1 MKKKLRIAYISE
13 MRMPT
18 ERAHGIQIMRTCE
31 SLSLSGAEVTLYY
44 SRRKQSN
51 KSLENVNPYKYFD
64 VTENFTIKDVYYL
77 DVLVIEKF
85 IKPILNPLMFLA
97 NAVFA
102 ITSMSVAKKWNPD
115 IYYTRHWLCATVLV
129 LLGNPVGFE
138 LHRAGSN
145 EFTGRALKIISLLSR
160 LKNMRFISTI
170 SNELKTNLL
179 SLGVSKSK
187 IFVLPDALPNYKLRK
202 PSKFNSSEN
211 DVVYTGHLVRGRG
224 VDVLLKAA
232 KLLPK
237 VRFMIVGGNEKD
249 RDNLIKTFQPDKNVT
264 FVNHMPPSEVKNYQI
279 SAKILVLPQTDIHG
293 QSPLKLFEYI
303 ASKKPIIATN
313 LNPIKEIL
321 EDEFSALLFNS
332 GDFSQLAKCIS
343 KLLDDDELRNYL
355 SENAS
360 QKYKHWTW
368 ENRSKNIIN
377 IIDSAQKHL

>member
-1 MKKKLRIAYISE
+1 MKKNLRIAYISE

-31 SLSLSGAEVTLYY
+31 SLSLSGADVTLYY

-51 KSLENVNPYKYFD
+51 KNLENVNPYEYFD

-102 ITSMSVAKKWNPD
+102 ITSMAVAKKWNPD
-115 IYYTRHWLCATVLV
+115 IYYTRHWLCATVLI

-145 EFTGRALKIISLLSR
+145 EFTGRALKIISLLSKS
-160 LKNMRFISTI
+160 KNMRFISTI

-179 SLGVSKSK
+179 SLGVSKNK
-187 IFVLPDALPNYKLRK
+187 IFVLPDALPNYNLQKKSKL
-202 PSKFNSSEN
+202 NSSEN

-237 VRFMIVGGNEKD
+237 VRFTIVGGNEKD

-264 FVNHMPPSEVKNYQI
+264 FVNHIPPSEVKIYQI

-321 EDEFSALLFNS
+321 EDEFSALLFNP
-332 GDFSQLAKCIS
+332 GDFSQLAKYIS

-377 IIDSAQKHL
+377 IIESGQQRL

>member
-1 MKKKLRIAYISE
+1 MKKQLRIAYISE

-51 KSLENVNPYKYFD
+51 KSLENVNPYEYFG

-85 IKPILNPLMFLA
+85 IKPILNPMMFLA
-97 NAVFA
+97 NAFFA

-115 IYYTRHWLCATVLV
+115 IYYTRHWLCATVLI

-145 EFTGRALKIISLLSR
+145 EFTVRALKIISLLSKS
-160 LKNMRFISTI
+160 KNMRFISTI

-179 SLGVSKSK
+179 SLGVSKNK
-187 IFVLPDALPNYKLRK
+187 IFVLPDALPNYNLQKK
-202 PSKFNSSEN
+202 SKSNASEN

-224 VDVLLKAA
+224 VDILLKAA

-237 VRFMIVGGNEKD
+237 VRFTIVGGNEKD
-249 RDNLIKTFQPDKNVT
+249 RDNLLKTFQPDKNVT
-264 FVNHMPPSEVKNYQI
+264 FVNHIPPSDVKHYQV

-313 LNPIKEIL
+313 LSPIMEIL
-321 EDEFSALLFNS
+321 EDEFSALLFNP

-343 KLLDDDELRNYL
+343 KLLDDDRLRNYL

-368 ENRSKNIIN
+368 ENRSKKIIN
-377 IIDSAQKHL
+377 IIESGQQHL